1 MNTLYANLSHAAHQ
15 NWLADDSYDDKEDF
29 LIRLVVKEC
38 LTKMSDYIDK
48 QRVLKHFGM
57 EE

>member
-1 MNTLYANLSHAAHQ
+1 MNNLYKKLIHEAHL
-15 NWLADDSYDDKEDF
+15 NWLADTSYDDKEDF

-57 EE
+57 EG